1 MDDREVV
8 YGETNNV
15 VAFDKKYQDV
25 PVLSLGLSYRI
36 NKPKYSSVLS
46 LQILNLTSAKEYS
59 NDFYNL
65 NTGKVETNYE
75 GIMVPNLSY
84 KIEF

>member
-1 MDDREVV
+1 MTVG
-8 YGETNNV
+8 GETNNSL
-15 VAFDKKYQDV
+15 AFEERFKDS
-25 PVLSLGLSYRI
+25 PVFSFTLSYRK
-36 NKPKYSSVLS
+36 NKPNYSSVWS
-46 LQILNLTSAKEYS
+46 LQLLNATGTKEFS

-65 NTGKVETNYE
+65 NTGEIDRKYD